1 MSSPDTRERVATP
14 GTVARFPLHGNRAAD
29 VLDGQAHLG
38 DDGPMSAPEEI
49 SAPPPWF
56 VSFPLGLIRFVQVLV
71 FALVLALPLL
81 LLPGRPRGWL
91 LKTTLA
97 TLGGA
102 WQKLAQVLAQQ
113 PQLIGRHSAEYLSH
127 LQDRGRPRAR
137 SILDGRLKKSGL
149 DVSRLDLSATGASVA
164 AASCGAVYKST
175 WKRASGEVVPVAIK
189 VTLTGA
195 RIAYTMDRAL
205 LRGTATCIAIFP
217 AARRM
222 NLPTQLRKIA
232 DSYYAQLDL
241 REEGGNCKLMFDAF
255 APPFNKRLEARGSP
269 LRIRIPEVHFMSRD
283 VLVVDWI
290 QGVAA
295 TKVLAQ
301 AREPE
306 SPERDAVVAKY
317 RPHGEVV
324 IEAAIWASLRQEV
337 THGDL
342 HAGNVYF
349 ADDAVI
355 LLDFGLCS
363 RIIAVDRLRLAAG
376 LLSTAG
382 GDAEG
387 VARSLISMAP
397 TPPQLTP
404 EKHKDLVADLDILVA
419 DINRQVGSGSTT
431 AGLPLGTLLSKFLTT
446 IQQHRVETH
455 PGFAIMNQNL
465 LAAQGF
471 VGALAP
477 DYDLVSVIRDEV
489 IELYNDDAPGL
500 AHVKHV
506 ILLPSVVGLAL
517 RDERVESLLVSA
529 LDLTRAFT
537 PIKGADID
545 AQLAEAEGQ
554 LHYLDPNDFAAY
566 HHALLKLRKLRQR
579 EAFKAKVAE
588 MVAMLAKSPPH
599 PMQQVAIVF
608 LQNLVR

>member
-1 MSSPDTRERVATP
+1 MSSLEPV
-14 GTVARFPLHGNRAAD
+14 
-29 VLDGQAHLG
+29 
-38 DDGPMSAPEEI
+38 

-56 VSFPLGLIRFVQVLV
+56 ISFPAGILRFVQVLV
-71 FALVLALPLL
+71 FVLVLALPLL

-91 LKTTLA
+91 LKNALA

-113 PQLIGRHSAEYLSH
+113 PQLIGRHAAEYLSH
-127 LQDRGRPRAR
+127 LQDRGRAR
-137 SILDGRLKKSGL
+137 SRAILDGRLRKSGL
-149 DVSRLDLSATGASVA
+149 DMTRLDLSATGDSVA
-164 AASCGAVYKST
+164 AASCGAVYKGT
-175 WKRASGEVVPVAIK
+175 WTKPSGELAPVAIK

-205 LRGTATCIAIFP
+205 LRGTATLVAVFP
-217 AARRM
+217 AARRL

-255 APPFNKRLEARGSP
+255 APPFNQRLLARGSP

-290 QGVAA
+290 EGLAA

-301 AREPE
+301 AREPA
-306 SPERDAVVAKY
+306 SPERDAIIAKY
-317 RPHGEVV
+317 RPHGEVI
-324 IEAAIWASLRQEV
+324 IEAAVWASLRQEV

-404 EKHKDLVADLDILVA
+404 EQHKDLVADLDILIA
-419 DINRQVGSGSTT
+419 NINQQVGAGSST
-431 AGLPLGTLLSKFLTT
+431 AGLPLGTLLSKLLAT
-446 IQQHRVETH
+446 IQQHRVESH

-477 DYDLVSVIRDEV
+477 DYDLISAIRDEV
-489 IELYNDDAPGL
+489 IELYNDDSPGL

-517 RDERVESLLVSA
+517 RDERVETLLVSA
-529 LDLTRAFT
+529 LDLSRAFT
-537 PIKGADID
+537 PVRGADID
-545 AQLAEAEGQ
+545 AQLADAESQ
-554 LHYLDPNDFAAY
+554 LHHLDPLDFAAY

-579 EAFKAKVAE
+579 EPFKAKVAE

>member
-1 MSSPDTRERVATP
+1 MSPP
-14 GTVARFPLHGNRAAD
+14 PL
-29 VLDGQAHLG
+29 
-38 DDGPMSAPEEI
+38 S
-49 SAPPPWF
+49 SPPPWYI
-56 VSFPLGLIRFVQVLV
+56 SAPLGLIRLVQVV
-71 FALVLALPLL
+71 VVVLVLALPLL

-91 LKTTLA
+91 LKNALA
-97 TLGGA
+97 MLGGA

-113 PQLIGRHSAEYLSH
+113 PRLIGRHAAEHLSQ
-127 LQDRGRPRAR
+127 LQDRGRARAR
-137 SILDGRLKKSGL
+137 SVLMRRLQKAP
-149 DVSRLDLSATGASVA
+149 DLDLSRLELSETGSSVA
-164 AASCGAVYKST
+164 AASCGAVY
-175 WKRASGEVVPVAIK
+175 RAGWRTGDRVTPVAIK

-205 LRGTATCIAIFP
+205 LRGAATVVGVVPSF
-217 AARRM
+217 RRM
-222 NLPTQLRKIA
+222 NLPRQLRKIA

-241 REEGGNCKLMFDAF
+241 REEGGNCKLMGEVF
-255 APPFNKRLEARGSP
+255 APNFNARLTSRGSK
-269 LRIRIPEVHFMSRD
+269 LRIRIPEVHFVARD
-283 VLVVDWI
+283 VLIVDWI

-295 TKVLAQ
+295 TKVLAA
-301 AREPE
+301 ARSEDE
-306 SPERDAVVAKY
+306 ASRVATVAKY

-324 IEAAIWASLRQEV
+324 IEAAVWASLRQEL

-349 ADDAVI
+349 TDDAVV

-363 RIIAVDRLRLAAG
+363 RIIAQDRLRLAAG

-404 EKHKDLVADLDILVA
+404 EALNALIADLEKLVAT
-419 DINRQVGSGSTT
+419 INDQIGSG
-431 AGLPLGTLLSKFLTT
+431 AGGEGLPRALPLGTLLSKFLSTV
-446 IQQHRVETH
+446 QSHRVESH

-477 DYDLVSVIRDEV
+477 DYDLIRAIRDEV
-489 IELYNDDAPGL
+489 IELYHDPAPDLG
-500 AHVKHV
+500 HVKHV

-517 RDERVESLLVSA
+517 RDPSVETLLLSA
-529 LDLTRAFT
+529 LDLSKAYS
-537 PIKGADID
+537 PIKGADLD
-545 AQLAEAEGQ
+545 AQMAEAESQ
-554 LHYLDPNDFAAY
+554 LDKLLPLDLAAY
-566 HHALLKLRKLRQR
+566 HEAVLRLRHFRQR
-579 EAFKAKVAE
+579 QAFRDKVQE
-588 MVAMLAKSPPH
+588 LSAMLAKSPPH
-599 PMQQVAIVF
+599 PMQQVMMLF

>member
-1 MSSPDTRERVATP
+1 
-14 GTVARFPLHGNRAAD
+14 
-29 VLDGQAHLG
+29 
-38 DDGPMSAPEEI
+38 
-49 SAPPPWF
+49 
-56 VSFPLGLIRFVQVLV
+56 
-71 FALVLALPLL
+71 
-81 LLPGRPRGWL
+81 
-91 LKTTLA
+91 
-97 TLGGA
+97 
-102 WQKLAQVLAQQ
+102 
-113 PQLIGRHSAEYLSH
+113 
-127 LQDRGRPRAR
+127 
-137 SILDGRLKKSGL
+137 
-149 DVSRLDLSATGASVA
+149 
-164 AASCGAVYKST
+164 
-175 WKRASGEVVPVAIK
+175 
-189 VTLTGA
+189 
-195 RIAYTMDRAL
+195 MDRAL
-205 LRGTATCIAIFP
+205 LRGAAVIVGIFP

-222 NLPTQLRKIA
+222 NLPAQMRKIA

-241 REEGGNCKLMFDAF
+241 REEGGNCKLMFEEF
-255 APPFNKRLEARGSP
+255 APPFNKRLAARSSP
-269 LRIRIPEVHFMSRD
+269 LQMRIPEVHYMSRD

-301 AREPE
+301 ARAPA
-306 SPERDAVVAKY
+306 SPERDAVIARY
-317 RPHGEVV
+317 RGHGEIV
-324 IEAAIWASLRQEV
+324 IEAAVWASLRQEV

-397 TPPQLTP
+397 TPPKLTS
-404 EKHKDLVADLDILVA
+404 EQRKDLIADLDILVGT
-419 DINRQVGSGSTT
+419 INQQVGAGSST
-431 AGLPLGTLLSKFLTT
+431 AGMPLGTLLTKFLST
-446 IQQHRVETH
+446 IQQHRVESH

-477 DYDLVSVIRDEV
+477 DYDLVNAIRDEV
-489 IELYNDDAPGL
+489 IELYNDDSPGL

-506 ILLPSVVGLAL
+506 ILLPAVVGLAL
-517 RDERVESLLVSA
+517 RDPRVETLLVSA

-537 PIKGADID
+537 PVKGADID
-545 AQLAEAEGQ
+545 QQLADAEGQ

-566 HHALLKLRKLRQR
+566 HAALLRLRHLRQR
-579 EAFKAKVAE
+579 DAFKAKVAE
-588 MVAMLAKSPPH
+588 MTATLAKSPPH
-599 PMQQVAIVF
+599 PMQQVAIMY

>member
-1 MSSPDTRERVATP
+1 MTRPQSA
-14 GTVARFPLHGNRAAD
+14 AAD
-29 VLDGQAHLG
+29 AISPTAARPAT
-38 DDGPMSAPEEI
+38 GPHRSEPERASDTAISVPPPWYI
-49 SAPPPWF
+49 SAP
-56 VSFPLGLIRFVQVLV
+56 LGIIRFAQVFVVFLV
-71 FALVLALPLL
+71 VALPLL
-81 LLPGRPRGWL
+81 VLPGRPRGWL

-113 PQLIGRHSAEYLSH
+113 PKLIGRHAAEYLSH

-137 SILDGRLKKSGL
+137 RVLMRGLHRAKGL
-149 DVSRLDLSATGASVA
+149 DLARLDLSATNDSVA
-164 AASCGAVYKST
+164 VASCGAVY
-175 WKRASGEVVPVAIK
+175 RAGWRTEAGVVPVAIK

-205 LRGTATCIAIFP
+205 LRGAAVVVGIIP
-217 AARRM
+217 ALRRM

-255 APPFNKRLEARGSP
+255 APPFNRRLAARNSP
-269 LRIRIPEVHFMSRD
+269 LKIRIPEVHFVSRD
-283 VLVVDWI
+283 VLIVDWI

-295 TKVLAQ
+295 TKVLAA
-301 AREPE
+301 ARSEDE
-306 SPERDAVVAKY
+306 AERRDVVTRY
-317 RPHGEVV
+317 RGHGEVV
-324 IEAAIWASLRQEV
+324 IEAAVWASLRQEV

-349 ADDAVI
+349 TDDAVV

-363 RIIAVDRLRLAAG
+363 RIVAQDRLRLAAG

-397 TPPQLTP
+397 TPPRLTP
-404 EKHKDLVADLDILVA
+404 AKHKALVDDLDKLVST
-419 DINRQVGSGSTT
+419 INDQVGSGARTED
-431 AGLPLGTLLSKFLTT
+431 ADMPRALPLGTLLSKFLTT
-446 IQQHRVETH
+446 VQSHRVESH

-477 DYDLVSVIRDEV
+477 DYDLVGAIRNEV
-489 IELYNDDAPGL
+489 IELYRDDEPGL

-517 RDERVESLLVSA
+517 RDPRVESLLVSA
-529 LDLTRAFT
+529 LDLSKAFT
-537 PIKGADID
+537 PMRGADID
-545 AQLAEAEGQ
+545 AQMADAESQ
-554 LHYLDPNDFAAY
+554 LTYLLPYDFAAY
-566 HHALLKLRKLRQR
+566 HQAILRLRQLRQR
-579 EAFKAKVAE
+579 EAFKDKVQE
-588 MVAMLAKSPPH
+588 MVTMLGKSPPH
-599 PMQQVAIVF
+599 PMQQVMLMF

>member
-1 MSSPDTRERVATP
+1 MSDP
-14 GTVARFPLHGNRAAD
+14 AA
-29 VLDGQAHLG
+29 
-38 DDGPMSAPEEI
+38 I

-56 VSFPLGLIRFVQVLV
+56 ISFPLGLIRFVQVFL
-71 FALVLALPLL
+71 FAIVLALPLL
-81 LLPGRPRGWL
+81 LLPGKPRAWL
-91 LKTTLA
+91 LKFALS

-102 WQKLAQVLAQQ
+102 FQKLAQVLAQQ
-113 PQLIGRHSAEYLSH
+113 PQLIGRAAADALSQ
-127 LQDRGRPRAR
+127 LQDRGRPRPR
-137 SILDGRLKKSGL
+137 RILDRSLKKSGI
-149 DVSRLDLSATGASVA
+149 DMSRLDLSSTGPSVA

-175 WKRASGEVVPVAIK
+175 WRKDSGEVVPVAIK
-189 VTLTGA
+189 VTLRTA
-195 RIAYTMDRAL
+195 RIEYTMDRAL
-205 LRGTATCIAIFP
+205 LRGTAVVIGIVP
-217 AARRM
+217 AFRRM

-241 REEGGNCKLMFDAF
+241 REEGGNCKLMFEEF
-255 APPFNKRLEARGSP
+255 APPFNKRLAARNSP
-269 LRIRIPEVHFMSRD
+269 LKIRIPEVHFMSRD
-283 VLVVDWI
+283 ILVVDWI
-290 QGVAA
+290 TGVAA

-301 AREPE
+301 AREPQ
-306 SPERDAVVAKY
+306 SADRDAVVARY

-324 IEAAIWASLRQEV
+324 IEAAVWASLRQEV

-349 ADDAVI
+349 SDDAVI

-397 TPPQLTP
+397 TPPRLTP
-404 EKHKDLVADLDILVA
+404 EKYKDLVADLDILVGT
-419 DINRQVGSGSTT
+419 INSQVGGASNTQ
-431 AGLPLGTLLSKFLTT
+431 GLPLGTLLSKFLNTV
-446 IQQHRVETH
+446 QQHRVESH

-477 DYDLVSVIRDEV
+477 DYDLVNAIRNEV
-489 IELYNDDAPGL
+489 IELYNDDSPGL

-517 RDERVESLLVSA
+517 RDERVETLLVSA
-529 LDLTRAFT
+529 LDLSKAFT
-537 PIKGADID
+537 PVRGADID
-545 AQLAEAEGQ
+545 TQLGDAEAQLV
-554 LHYLDPNDFAAY
+554 HLDPNDFAAY
-566 HHALLKLRKLRQR
+566 HQALLRLRKLRQR
-579 EAFKAKVAE
+579 PAFAGKVAE
-588 MVAMLAKSPPH
+588 MVTMLGKSPPH
-599 PMQQVAIVF
+599 PMQQVAMMF
-608 LQNLVR
+608 LQNLVK